1 MRLLAATAC
10 ILLSC
15 ACGYHVAGRAD
26 LLPKEIRTIAVP
38 AFENLTTRYRL
49 TQSLPAA
56 ITREFLS
63 RTRYRVTGEPD
74 QADAILY
81 GAVVNYFAYPT
92 VFDPRTGRAAGVQM
106 VVVLDVRL
114 IERKT
119 GRMLYQRSGW
129 SVQQRYE
136 ISADQA
142 AYIEESDAALE
153 RLSRDVART
162 LVSGIL
168 ENF

>member
-1 MRLLAATAC
+1 VRSVAYLAVALLN
-10 ILLSC
+10 C

-26 LLPKEIRTIAVP
+26 LLPRDLHVIAVP
-38 AFENLTTRYRL
+38 AFENLTTRHRL
-49 TQSLPAA
+49 TQALPAA
-56 ITREFLS
+56 IARELIR
-63 RTRYRVTGEPD
+63 RTRYQVVAEPE

-92 VFDPRTGRAAGVQM
+92 VFDPKTGRAAGVQM

-114 IERKT
+114 VERKT

-129 SVQQRYE
+129 TVQERYE

-153 RLSRDVART
+153 RLSREVARAV
-162 LVSGIL
+162 VSGIL